1 MNASQMKMSKA
12 IFKIPKSINAKK
24 FRHQLDEIIN
34 KVSYG
39 HQPMVITRNGDP
51 EVVLMGAEEYEDMI
65 DLMDTM
71 AEELSPKFRKALQ
84 KARQEYERG
93 EVGTAEDIKKILHS

>member
-1 MNASQMKMSKA
+1 MNKA
-12 IFKIPKSINAKK
+12 MFKIPKTTTAKK
-24 FRHQLDEIIN
+24 VRYQLGEIIN

-39 HQPMVITRNGDP
+39 HQPMVVTRNDKP
-51 EVVLMGAEEYEDMI
+51 EMVLLGAEDYEGMI

-71 AEELSPKFRKALQ
+71 AEELNPKFRKALK

-93 EVGTAEDIKKILHS
+93 KVGTAEDIKKILHS

>member
-1 MNASQMKMSKA
+1 MNKA
-12 IFKIPKSINAKK
+12 MFKIPKAIAAKK
-24 FRHQLDEIIN
+24 VRYQLGEIIN

-39 HQPMVITRNGDP
+39 HQPMVITRNGNP
-51 EVVLMGAEEYEDMI
+51 EVVLIGADDYEDMI

-71 AEELSPKFRKALQ
+71 SEELNPKFRKSLK
-84 KARQEYERG
+84 KAREEYERG

>member
-1 MNASQMKMSKA
+1 MNKA
-12 IFKIPKSINAKK
+12 IFKIPKSVNAKK
-24 FRHQLDEIIN
+24 VRYQLGEIIN

-39 HQPMVITRNGDP
+39 HQPMVITRNGNP
-51 EVVLMGAEEYEDMI
+51 EVVLIGAEDYEDMI

-71 AEELSPKFRKALQ
+71 AEELSPKFRKALK

-93 EVGTAEDIKKILHS
+93 EVGTAEDIKKILHT